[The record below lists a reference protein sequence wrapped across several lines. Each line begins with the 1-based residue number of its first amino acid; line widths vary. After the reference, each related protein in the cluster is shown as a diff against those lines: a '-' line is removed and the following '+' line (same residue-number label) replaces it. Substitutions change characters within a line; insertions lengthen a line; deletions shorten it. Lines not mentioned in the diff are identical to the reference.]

1 MPSDTLAKAHC
12 PGSKYLIQDVTDC
25 PRCLRRT
32 PSARGDC
39 IYCGEQLPFAI
50 IQTAP
55 PQRNI
60 DPDDNAFNTVLEPF
74 PARINESIV
83 TSLAGALQIDSSEAQ
98 SLIDAGKP
106 VPLARSQ
113 TRAEAE
119 MITALVRTCG
129 LRAVVIPDQE
139 MGVDRELLRA
149 RRIALNSD
157 ELHVFH
163 SGGQISLNKDEIKLL
178 VLGELRN
185 VRVDYTEG
193 ISARPSQSGN
203 VLESSEFHSDETLL
217 DVYTASVDH
226 SFRIKA
232 DAFDYSGLVSPLS
245 FRSELNFKSAL
256 ARLRDDLPQAKI
268 DEDFVRI
275 RSLLARAWPERSRN
289 ESRGI
294 RRTGIGLRAVAR
306 ATLTS
311 DNRDQ
316 FDRYSRLVYLF
327 AMRSQS

>member
-1 MPSDTLAKAHC
+1 VSTLN
-12 PGSKYLIQDVTDC
+12 QDVTDC
-25 PRCLRRT
+25 PRCQRRT
-32 PSARGDC
+32 PAARGGC

-50 IQTAP
+50 IQAAP

-60 DPDDNAFNTVLEPF
+60 DPDEYAFNTVLEPF

-83 TSLAGALQIDSSEAQ
+83 TSLAGALQIDTSEAQ

-139 MGVDRELLRA
+139 MSVDRELLRA
-149 RRIALNSD
+149 RRIALTD
-157 ELHVFH
+157 DKLQVFH
-163 SGGQISLNKDEIKLL
+163 SGGEVSLNKDDIKLL

-193 ISARPSQSGN
+193 ISSRRSQSGN
-203 VLESSEFHSDETLL
+203 VLETSEFHSDETLL
-217 DVYTASVDH
+217 DVYTASLDQ
-226 SFRIKA
+226 SFRIKS

-245 FRSELNFKSAL
+245 FRSELNFQAAL
-256 ARLRDDLPQAKI
+256 TRLRAELPQAKV
-268 DEDFVRI
+268 DDDFVGA
-275 RSLLARAWPERSRN
+275 RSLLERAWPERSRN

-306 ATLTS
+306 STLTS

-316 FDRYSRLVYLF
+316 FDRYSRLVYLY
-327 AMRSQS
+327 ALR

>member
-1 MPSDTLAKAHC
+1 MN
-12 PGSKYLIQDVTDC
+12 QDVTDC
-25 PRCLRRT
+25 QRCQRRT
-32 PSARGDC
+32 PAARGGC

-50 IQTAP
+50 IQAAP

-60 DPDDNAFNTVLEPF
+60 DPDENAFNTVLEPF
-74 PARINESIV
+74 PARINESVV
-83 TSLAGALQIDSSEAQ
+83 TALAGALQIDSSEAQ
-98 SLIDAGKP
+98 SLIDARKP

-129 LRAVVIPDQE
+129 LRALVIPDQE
-139 MGVDRELLRA
+139 MSVDRELLRA
-149 RRIALNSD
+149 RRIALND
-157 ELHVFH
+157 DKLHVFH
-163 SGGQISLNKDEIKLL
+163 SGGEVSLSKDEIKLM

-185 VRVDYTEG
+185 VRVDYTEA
-193 ISARPSQSGN
+193 ISARRSQSGN
-203 VLESSEFHSDETLL
+203 VLETSEFHSDETLL
-217 DVYTASVDH
+217 DVYTARVDQ
-226 SFRIKA
+226 SFRIKS

-245 FRSELNFKSAL
+245 FRSELNFQSAL
-256 ARLRDDLPQAKI
+256 TRLREDLPQAKV
-268 DEDFVRI
+268 DDDFMKV
-275 RSLLARAWPERSRN
+275 RSLFARAWPERRRN

-306 ATLTS
+306 ATLMS

-327 AMRSQS
+327 TMRQT

>member
-1 MPSDTLAKAHC
+1 MN
-12 PGSKYLIQDVTDC
+12 QDVIDC
-25 PRCLRRT
+25 PRCHRIT
-32 PSARGDC
+32 PAARGGC

-50 IQTAP
+50 IQAAP

-60 DPDDNAFNTVLEPF
+60 DPDENAFNTVLEPF
-74 PARINESIV
+74 PARINQSVV
-83 TSLAGALQIDSSEAQ
+83 TALAGALQIDSSEAQ

-129 LRAVVIPDQE
+129 LRAIVIPDQE
-139 MGVDRELLRA
+139 MGVDQELLRA
-149 RRIALNSD
+149 RRIALND
-157 ELHVFH
+157 DKLRVFH
-163 SGGQISLNKDEIKLL
+163 SGGEISLIKDEIKLM

-193 ISARPSQSGN
+193 ISARRSQSGN
-203 VLESSEFHSDETLL
+203 VLETSEFHSDETLL
-217 DVYTASVDH
+217 DVYTAGVER
-226 SFRIKA
+226 SFRIKS

-245 FRSELNFKSAL
+245 FRSELNFHSAL
-256 ARLRDDLPQAKI
+256 NRLRSDLPEAKV
-268 DEDFVRI
+268 DDDFMKL

-327 AMRSQS
+327 TTRQT

>member
-1 MPSDTLAKAHC
+1 LN
-12 PGSKYLIQDVTDC
+12 QDVIDC
-25 PRCLRRT
+25 PRCQRRT
-32 PSARGDC
+32 PAARGGC

-50 IQTAP
+50 IQAAP

-60 DPDDNAFNTVLEPF
+60 DTDENAFNTVLEPF
-74 PARINESIV
+74 PARINQSVV
-83 TSLAGALQIDSSEAQ
+83 TALAGALQIDSSEAQ

-129 LRAVVIPDQE
+129 LRAIVIPDQE
-139 MGVDRELLRA
+139 MGVDQELLRA
-149 RRIALNSD
+149 RRIALND
-157 ELHVFH
+157 DRLRVFH
-163 SGGQISLNKDEIKLL
+163 SGGEISLIKDEIKLM

-193 ISARPSQSGN
+193 ISARRSQSGN
-203 VLESSEFHSDETLL
+203 VLETSEFHSDETLL
-217 DVYTASVDH
+217 DVYTASIER
-226 SFRIKA
+226 SFRIKS

-245 FRSELNFKSAL
+245 FRSELNFQSAL
-256 ARLRDDLPQAKI
+256 TRLRADLPKAKV
-268 DEDFVRI
+268 DDDFMKL

-327 AMRSQS
+327 TTRQT